1 MLEMNTRS
9 CSLIPLVIR
18 DVKSLDTGTRQ
29 PLQINSVPALQWQP
43 AETLTVVTSP
53 RNKTTSSWLER
64 WSMRSRQTSRYNSLH
79 GTVTGSQYSRRRSST
94 WSRGSC
100 SRSKTTTKWST
111 IAARSAGRRCRMSPR
126 GTAASSAT
134 KYTPLW
140 YPHTC
145 SPLRLPIFLVRSTC
159 SSHVNL
165 ATR

>member
-18 DVKSLDTGTRQ
+18 GVKSLDTGTRQ

-43 AETLTVVTSP
+43 AETLTVLTSR

-64 WSMRSRQTSRYNSLH
+64 WSMRSKPTSPCNSPP
-79 GTVTGSQYSRRRSST
+79 GTVTARLHSRRRSCT

-100 SRSKTTTKWST
+100 SRWRTTTKWST
-111 IAARSAGRRCRMSPR
+111 IAALSAGRRCRMSPR

-134 KYTPLW
+134 RFTPLW
-140 YPHTC
+140 YPRTC
-145 SPLRLPIFLVRSTC
+145 SLRRLPIYLVRYTC
-159 SSHVNL
+159 SSPVNSGI
-165 ATR
+165 R